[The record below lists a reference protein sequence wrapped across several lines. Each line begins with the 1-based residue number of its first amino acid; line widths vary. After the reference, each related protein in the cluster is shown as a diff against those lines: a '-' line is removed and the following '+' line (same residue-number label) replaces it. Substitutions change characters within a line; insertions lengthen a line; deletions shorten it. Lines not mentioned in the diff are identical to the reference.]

1 MISVLISFRSQRL
14 LTRRTNDEHHK
25 LLLTCKF
32 DGIGITVKV
41 VNHTQ
46 LDAMAKVKRG
56 ESVISVG
63 QSNRIKYCPVCGK
76 ELKD

>member
-1 MISVLISFRSQRL
+1 MCEFCEKHKAL
-14 LTRRTNDEHHK
+14 LSCR
-25 LLLTCKF
+25 F
-32 DGIGITVKV
+32 DGIGVTVKII
-41 VNHTQ
+41 NHTQ
-46 LDAMAKVKRG
+46 LDAMAKVKCG

>member
-1 MISVLISFRSQRL
+1 MCEFCEKHKAL
-14 LTRRTNDEHHK
+14 LSCR
-25 LLLTCKF
+25 F
-32 DGIGITVKV
+32 GGIGVTVKIT
-41 VNHTQ
+41 NHTQ

-76 ELKD
+76 

>member
-1 MISVLISFRSQRL
+1 MCECEFC
-14 LTRRTNDEHHK
+14 DHHK

-46 LDAMAKVKRG
+46 LDAMAKVKRN

-63 QSNRIKYCPVCGK
+63 QSNRIKYCPRRAELRIKEAAENRGK
-76 ELKD
+76 V